1 MVFNFKQNAHV
12 ASNKARYSD
21 EISKN
26 RVVSPLDVFF
36 VCEVLKPIHSAEEKM
51 TYSQLAKIYGYDPVT
66 VSRDW
71 TSRGLDISLSEDEI
85 YQWVADNVLTPLR
98 GQTDLKT
105 ETQIEQLRL
114 AKAKADIEEMEAD
127 LKRKNLVEVD
137 YVTETLSGY
146 FNQMKSMLRSI
157 PNTTYIELFSSED
170 ANQLREKLKDKI
182 DEVLRDIGS
191 YEYEE
196 ETENGFS
203 ESEET
208 DQDTEQSS
216 EGDTTA
222 RENKTE

>member
-1 MVFNFKQNAHV
+1 MDLNNV
-12 ASNKARYSD
+12 RYSAKIT
-21 EISKN
+21 EY
-26 RVVSPLDVFF
+26 RVVSPHDVFF
-36 VCEVLKPIHSAEEKM
+36 VCEILKPIHSAEEKM

-71 TSRGLDISLSEDEI
+71 TSRGLDISLSDDEI

-146 FNQMKSMLRSI
+146 FNQLKNMLRSI

-216 EGDTTA
+216 EGDITA

>member
-1 MVFNFKQNAHV
+1 
-12 ASNKARYSD
+12 
-21 EISKN
+21 
-26 RVVSPLDVFF
+26 

-71 TSRGLDISLSEDEI
+71 TSRGLDISLSDDEI

-146 FNQMKSMLRSI
+146 FNQLKNMLRSI

-182 DEVLRDIGS
+182 DEILRDIGS

-216 EGDTTA
+216 KGNITA

>member
-1 MVFNFKQNAHV
+1 
-12 ASNKARYSD
+12 
-21 EISKN
+21 
-26 RVVSPLDVFF
+26 
-36 VCEVLKPIHSAEEKM
+36 M

-71 TSRGLDISLSEDEI
+71 NSRGLDISLSDDEI

-146 FNQMKSMLRSI
+146 FNQLKSMLRSI

-216 EGDTTA
+216 EGNTTA

>member
-1 MVFNFKQNAHV
+1 M
-12 ASNKARYSD
+12 
-21 EISKN
+21 
-26 RVVSPLDVFF
+26 FF
-36 VCEVLKPIHSAEEKM
+36 VCEFLKPIHSAEEKM

-71 TSRGLDISLSEDEI
+71 TSRGLDISLSDDEI
-85 YQWVADNVLTPLR
+85 YQWVGDNVLTPLR

-127 LKRKNLVEVD
+127 IKRKNLVAVD

-196 ETENGFS
+196 ESENGFS